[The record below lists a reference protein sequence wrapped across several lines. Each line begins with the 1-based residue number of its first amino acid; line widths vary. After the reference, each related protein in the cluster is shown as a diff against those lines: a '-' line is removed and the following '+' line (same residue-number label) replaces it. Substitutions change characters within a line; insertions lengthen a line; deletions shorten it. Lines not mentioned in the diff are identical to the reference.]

1 MTQRPLLRLAL
12 AASLALLGAPPA
24 PAAQISDGVVRIGL
38 LVDLH
43 GPYAELT
50 GKGSIAAAQLA
61 VDEFGGKVL
70 GAPIE
75 IVSADHGDNSDR
87 AAAIARDWFDHQKV
101 DAVLDVAGSSEALRV
116 QAIGQTRDKI
126 VSVSAA
132 AAVRLTNEGCT
143 ATSIH
148 YTTDTY
154 ASAHVLVP
162 GVIKAGGDTWFFI
175 TVDYSFGYDLEN
187 DAAAVVTAEGGTV
200 LGRARHPLDT
210 ADFGSYLAQAQ
221 LSHAKVI
228 ALADGG
234 RDMRNAIAQ
243 AALMHIVPGNQTLAA
258 LSLRINGVDELGLDA
273 TQGMMLATPFYWDA
287 DDATREWSK
296 RFHERVGQMPNAL
309 QAGLY
314 SSVRHYLEA
323 VETAGTD
330 ATGPVM
336 KAMRDT
342 PIDDMFAHNGHIRAD
357 GLMVHD
363 MYLYTVKQP
372 SESRYPWDYLK
383 LVETIPGDKA
393 FQPLSE
399 SKCPL
404 VKG

>member
-1 MTQRPLLRLAL
+1 MTLRPLLRLAL

-50 GKGSIAAAQLA
+50 GKGSIAAAQ
-61 VDEFGGKVL
+61 
-70 GAPIE
+70 
-75 IVSADHGDNSDR
+75 
-87 AAAIARDWFDHQKV
+87 
-101 DAVLDVAGSSEALRV
+101 LDVAGSSEALRV

-287 DDATREWSK
+287 NDATREWSK
-296 RFHERVGQMPNAL
+296 RFHER
-309 QAGLY
+309 
-314 SSVRHYLEA
+314 
-323 VETAGTD
+323 
-330 ATGPVM
+330 
-336 KAMRDT
+336 
-342 PIDDMFAHNGHIRAD
+342 
-357 GLMVHD
+357 
-363 MYLYTVKQP
+363 
-372 SESRYPWDYLK
+372 
-383 LVETIPGDKA
+383 
-393 FQPLSE
+393 
-399 SKCPL
+399 
-404 VKG
+404 